1 MKFQIKPVR
10 EDFLV
15 KVRNYG
21 LDDQNQPV
29 ERFVAEGGEPCRD
42 VLRRA
47 RQGEGLILA
56 SYCPFSRPGPY
67 KEYGP
72 VFVLAEADGHAP
84 TLDEL
89 PLPQSTPTDYLA
101 GQFVLRAYDA
111 GERIVDATLST
122 PQRCERDLERLFGNP
137 GTAFVLVRFAAY
149 GCYALRVE
157 RVEMDAANRG

>member
-1 MKFQIKPVR
+1 MKIQIIPVR

-15 KVRNYG
+15 KVRKYG

-47 RQGEGLILA
+47 RAGEGLVLA

-72 VFVLAEADGHAP
+72 VFVLAEPSRDAAV
-84 TLDEL
+84 LDEL
-89 PLPQSTPTDYLA
+89 PLPRGEPTDYL
-101 GQFVLRAYDA
+101 GEQFVLRAYDA
-111 GERIVDATLST
+111 EERIVDAMLST
-122 PQRCERDLERLFGNP
+122 PASCERDLERLFGD
-137 GTAFVLVRFAAY
+137 GHAAFVLARFAAY
-149 GCYALRVE
+149 GCYAFRVE
-157 RVEMDAANRG
+157 TQAPYHG